1 MRIPASL
8 LAALIV
14 SACTVGPDFQAPAP
28 PQTANY
34 SAKGDA
40 GPPDDQR
47 VTLGARIEGDWWNA
61 FQSPSLD
68 GVIKLA
74 LSGNQDVEAARHR
87 MAAAEEEVN
96 AAEGALLPQVSLGAT
111 AGYQKYG
118 RSLFGPL
125 NFSIPP
131 FAYYTV
137 GPSLSF
143 PLDLFGGQKRAV
155 EEKKALLAYQGFELD
170 AAYQSLSAHVA
181 AEALALASARAQL
194 DTLTGI
200 IADDERNVALVEGA
214 ITGGSGT
221 RVQLVSAQSQL
232 AEDRALLPD
241 LRQQQ
246 AVARHALAIL
256 AGKAP
261 AEWTPP
267 EFALSDFTLPAAIPA
282 SLPSELVHRRPDI
295 EAAEAQLH
303 AASAAIGVATA
314 NLYPN
319 LTLTANAT
327 QQALTPGGLF
337 NSIANAY
344 AAAAS
349 LTQPLFSGGRL
360 SAERRAAID
369 NYQAALAVH
378 RQTVLTAFGDIADRL
393 QALSNDADRLHAQAA
408 AADTAAQALDLAR
421 RSYEAGNSGILDV
434 IDAERRNAQA
444 QLGLARATAQRL
456 MDTAELYLALG
467 GSPVSLPADQPQ
479 ANRDSGS

>member
-1 MRIPASL
+1 MRTPLSL
-8 LAALIV
+8 LAALLV
-14 SACTVGPDFQAPAP
+14 SACTVGPDFKAPAP
-28 PQTANY
+28 PEAAGY
-34 SAKGDA
+34 AGKGDA
-40 GPPDDQR
+40 APPDDQR
-47 VTLGARIEGDWWNA
+47 VALGARIEGDWWSA
-61 FQSPSLD
+61 FRSPPLD

-74 LSGNQDVEAARHR
+74 LAGNQDVEAARHR
-87 MAAAEEEVN
+87 MAEAEEDVN

-131 FAYYTV
+131 FAYYTM
-137 GPSLSF
+137 GPTVSF
-143 PLDLFGGQKRAV
+143 PLDLFGGEKRTV
-155 EEKKALLAYQGFELD
+155 EEKQALLQYQGFELD
-170 AAYQSLSAHVA
+170 AAYQSLTAHVA
-181 AEALALASARAQL
+181 AEALALAQARAQL
-194 DTLTGI
+194 ETLNGI
-200 IADDERNVALVEGA
+200 IADDERNVGLVQSA

-232 AEDRALLPD
+232 AEDRALVPD
-241 LRQQQ
+241 LRQQE
-246 AVARHALAIL
+246 AVARHALSIL

-261 AEWTPP
+261 AEWSPP
-267 EFALSDFTLPAAIPA
+267 DFALSDFTLPAEIPV

-295 EAAEAQLH
+295 QAAEAQLH

-319 LTLTANAT
+319 LNLSATMT

-337 NSIANAY
+337 DSIANAY
-344 AAAAS
+344 ALAAN

-360 SAERRAAID
+360 SAQKRAAVE
-369 NYQAALAVH
+369 NYQAALAVY
-378 RQTVLTAFGDIADRL
+378 RQTILTAFGNIADRL
-393 QALSNDADRLHAQAA
+393 QALSNDADRLHAEQA
-408 AADTAAQALDLAR
+408 AADTAGQSLDLAR

-434 IDAERRNAQA
+434 IDAQRRNAQA

-467 GSPVSLPADQPQ
+467 GSPVAPPKPQ
-479 ANRDSGS
+479 DVTKE

>member
-1 MRIPASL
+1 MRAAFPL
-8 LAALIV
+8 LSALLV

-28 PQTANY
+28 PQVGGYAGM
-34 SAKGDA
+34 GDA
-40 GPPDDQR
+40 GPPSDQR
-47 VTLGARIEGDWWNA
+47 VALGARIQGDWWSA
-61 FQSPSLD
+61 FKSQPLD
-68 GVIKLA
+68 DVVKLA
-74 LSGNQDVEAARHR
+74 LSGNQDVEAARRR
-87 MAAAEEEVN
+87 MSAAEEEVN

-137 GPSLSF
+137 GPSVSF

-155 EEKKALLAYQGFELD
+155 EEKKALLEYQGFELD
-170 AAYQSLSAHVA
+170 AAYQSLIAHVA

-194 DTLTGI
+194 DTLNGI
-200 IADDERNVALVEGA
+200 IADDERNVALVESA

-241 LRQQQ
+241 LRQQE
-246 AVARHALAIL
+246 AVARHALSIL
-256 AGKAP
+256 TGKAP
-261 AEWTPP
+261 AEWSPP
-267 EFALSDFTLPAAIPA
+267 EFALSDFTLPAEIPA

-295 EAAEAQLH
+295 EAAEAELH

-319 LTLTANAT
+319 LTLTANTT

-337 NSIANAY
+337 DSIGNAY
-344 AAAAS
+344 AVAAN

-378 RQTVLTAFGDIADRL
+378 RQTVLTAFGDVADRL
-393 QALSNDADRLHAQAA
+393 QALANDADRLHAQAA
-408 AADTAAQALDLAR
+408 AADTAAQSLDLAR

-467 GSPVSLPADQPQ
+467 GSPVTPPAEKSEDHK
-479 ANRDSGS
+479 SE